1 MKRKTKLT
9 TSYGFWSLGKK
20 KQSRRTFED
29 TGVRRGRDSFSS
41 SMKLPH

>member
-20 KQSRRTFED
+20 KKNKVEEHLRTLAFGEAG
-29 TGVRRGRDSFSS
+29 TASPVV
-41 SMKLPH
+41 